1 MPCPP
6 RSNTPLYILKRRP
19 LNSAKSSILF
29 SIGRAAMFPK
39 YCLPTLALMLLGA
52 AAHAQSSLIVADG
65 FAGPPGAITGQSSG
79 YGWQAGKAWTSSS
92 AANPDQVTSGGL
104 TFSSNGQ
111 TLAVSGG
118 KLTTVGGDVGAYRRP
133 PTDFG
138 PYGGD
143 VNQDIW
149 IGFLTSNTTS
159 DMASAYAGLS
169 LFNTSEQF
177 FVGVPTGTDA
187 YGFQNTSI
195 SGPDGAAQTAPPGL
209 ATPSAQTHF
218 LVTHFSFTASG
229 TTEVT
234 LYVDPTPGL
243 TDPLPAPLLDKVYTT
258 SFQFNELR
266 FQSGSDAG
274 GAAHPYNFDEL
285 RMGSTYGDVAPAA
298 APEPSS
304 CAALGMGL
312 LGLSLLAIKARPR
325 PASRRPCD

>member
-1 MPCPP
+1 MF
-6 RSNTPLYILKRRP
+6 RKRVFP
-19 LNSAKSSILF
+19 ILF
-29 SIGRAAMFPK
+29 
-39 YCLPTLALMLLGA
+39 LALA
-52 AAHAQSSLIVADG
+52 IAPAHAQSTLIVADG

-92 AANPDQVTSGGL
+92 ASNPDQVTSGGL
-104 TFSSNGQ
+104 AFSSNGQ

-118 KLTTVGGDVGAYRRP
+118 KLTTVGSDVGAYRRP

-138 PYGGD
+138 AYGGD

-149 IGFLTSNTTS
+149 IGFLAANTTT

-177 FVGVPTGTDA
+177 FIGVPAGTDT
-187 YGFQNTSI
+187 YGFQNVSVN
-195 SGPDGAAQTAPPGL
+195 GPDGAPQVVSSTTTPPN
-209 ATPSAQTHF
+209 SQTHF

-243 TDPLPAPLLDKVYTT
+243 AAAPQAPQLDKIYTT
-258 SFQFNELR
+258 SFQYNEIR
-266 FQSGSDAG
+266 FQSGSDTG
-274 GAAHPYNFDEL
+274 GTPHPYNFDEF

-298 APEPSS
+298 APEPSGS
-304 CAALGMGL
+304 AALGLGI
-312 LGLSLLAIKARPR
+312 LGLCLLAVKARKR
-325 PASRRPCD
+325 SAGQ